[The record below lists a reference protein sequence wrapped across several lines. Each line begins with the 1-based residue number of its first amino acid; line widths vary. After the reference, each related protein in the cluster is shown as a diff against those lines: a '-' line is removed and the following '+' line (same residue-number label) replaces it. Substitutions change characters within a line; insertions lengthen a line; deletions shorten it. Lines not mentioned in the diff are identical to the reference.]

1 MLCDYACSNSAQT
14 KSIIKTKCYYILLI
28 FSMDTGIVTVSDVND
43 VGYISAVESTLQAS
57 VIALTEPSATTN
69 GKNME
74 HSSGDFKSS

>member
-1 MLCDYACSNSAQT
+1 
-14 KSIIKTKCYYILLI
+14 
-28 FSMDTGIVTVSDVND
+28 MDTGIVTVSDVND